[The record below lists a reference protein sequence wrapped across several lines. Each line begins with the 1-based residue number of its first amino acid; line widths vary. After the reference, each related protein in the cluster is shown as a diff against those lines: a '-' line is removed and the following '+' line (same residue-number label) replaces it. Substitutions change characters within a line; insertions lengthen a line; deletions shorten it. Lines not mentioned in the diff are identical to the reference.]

1 MKWLFGLITYSPSA
15 ESAPYCVHLR
25 CQAMFCLILL
35 CITQILIL
43 GPIILKCNYLRDY
56 KVKLRSLILQWS
68 SHSQF
73 ATHLGAGIPFCC
85 PKLLFGS
92 RQSEKFSKKLPP
104 SSSERINITKDGAR
118 WVAAVDLDFWLGWLT
133 DCSVNC
139 PPTYEFPCFWGISC
153 KLEMTWRVS
162 LFLFQVCSEGWA
174 PRILQLVWPL
184 SAKQLFGP
192 LVGLYLTHPTS
203 LIPLPPMMV
212 VKG

>member
-1 MKWLFGLITYSPSA
+1 MAFWPNNLFSLSRVRP
-15 ESAPYCVHLR
+15 
-25 CQAMFCLILL
+25 LL
-35 CITQILIL
+35 CPSPLSGNVL
-43 GPIILKCNYLRDY
+43 SY
-56 KVKLRSLILQWS
+56 S
-68 SHSQF
+68 SMHHPD
-73 ATHLGAGIPFCC
+73 THFGAHYF
-85 PKLLFGS
+85 KMQLSKRL
-92 RQSEKFSKKLPP
+92 QSEATVTDFTVEFTFSICNTSWSGNTFLLPQIDVWLPPKRKILKKLPP